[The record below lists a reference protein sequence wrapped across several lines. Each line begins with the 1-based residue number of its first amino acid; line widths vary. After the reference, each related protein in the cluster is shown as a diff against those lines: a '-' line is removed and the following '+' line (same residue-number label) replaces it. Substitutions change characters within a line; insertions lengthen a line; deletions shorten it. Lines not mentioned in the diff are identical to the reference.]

1 MRAYLKKVYA
11 DRLNSTTVI
20 DANFKWFRV
29 DWIELWQFRDL
40 IALFVKKEFIARYRQ
55 TILGPLWYIIQPILM
70 SGVLSLVFG
79 KLGGLSTDQIPHFLF
94 YFSGLVTWSYFTTA
108 FQLTADVLV
117 ANAYIFQKVYFPR
130 LVMPLS
136 VVISKSLIFFTQL
149 LVFLVLLVVYKFF
162 TDAGSNI
169 HPNILR
175 ILFLTPLVLII
186 ASFVSLGLGL
196 MFAAVTVKY
205 KDLSHVLGFFIQLW
219 FYATPIVYPVSK
231 IPKQYYFGTY
241 LNPLISVIDSFRSAY
256 LGTPFIGFSYFVS
269 SFVISV
275 LLVFAGILMFHK
287 VERDFVDII

>member
-1 MRAYLKKVYA
+1 MRAYLKKVYV

-70 SGVLSLVFG
+70 SGVLSVVFG
-79 KLGGLSTDQIPHFLF
+79 KLGGLSTDEIPHLLF
-94 YFSGLVTWSYFTTA
+94 YFSGLVTWTYFTTA

-117 ANAYIFQKVYFPR
+117 GNAYIFQKVYFPR

-149 LVFLVLLVVYKFF
+149 SVFLVLLVVYKFF
-162 TDAGSNI
+162 TNSGPII
-169 HPNILR
+169 HPNIFKML
-175 ILFLTPLVLII
+175 ILTPFVLII

-231 IPKQYYFGTY
+231 IPKEYYFVTY
-241 LNPLISVIDSFRSAY
+241 LNPLISVIDGFRSAY
-256 LGTPFIGFSYFVS
+256 LGTPFIGISYFVT
-269 SFVISV
+269 SFMISV
-275 LLVFAGILMFHK
+275 LLVFVGILMFHK
-287 VERDFVDII
+287 IERDFVDII